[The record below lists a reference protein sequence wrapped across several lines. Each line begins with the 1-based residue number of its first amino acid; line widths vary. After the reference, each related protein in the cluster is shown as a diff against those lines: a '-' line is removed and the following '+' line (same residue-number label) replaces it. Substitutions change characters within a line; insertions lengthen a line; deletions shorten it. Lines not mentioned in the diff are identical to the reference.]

1 MSNYSR
7 REFGKIA
14 LAAVPAGLFLREAF
28 PGAHALAEI
37 NSKIKNVQIGAITY
51 SFNTIAQNADDIIKA
66 YVSIGLGEMELMS
79 NHCESLAGAPARG
92 GGRGT
97 QAPEQAAAA
106 AKAFADWRTAAT
118 AATFAPVLKKIN
130 DAGIS
135 LQLLCYNMQDSM
147 TDDLIEY
154 GFMMAKA
161 LKVKTITTSTTVTMA
176 KRVVPFAEKHQINVA
191 FHGHDNLADPNQFAK
206 PESFVAAMAM
216 SKYYMVNLDI
226 GHFTS
231 AGYDPIPFIKEHH
244 ARISNLHVKDKH
256 NPANGGQN
264 VAWGQGDTPIKQVL
278 MLMNSEKYPFP
289 ANIEYE
295 YRDPDGAVAG
305 VGKCFAFIKNAL
317 A

>member
-1 MSNYSR
+1 MTRYTR
-7 REFGKIA
+7 REFGQVT
-14 LAAVPAGLFLREAF
+14 LAAVPAALLLREAF
-28 PGAHALAEI
+28 PEARVPAEI

-51 SFNTIAQNADDIIKA
+51 SFNSIAQNPDDIIKA

-79 NHCESLAGAPARG
+79 NHCEALAGAPARG

-97 QAPEQAAAA
+97 QTPEQVAA
-106 AKAFADWRTAAT
+106 AKAFTDWRTSAT
-118 AATFAPVLKKIN
+118 EATFAPVLKKIT

-135 LQLLCYNMQDSM
+135 LQLLCYNMSDSM

-161 LKVKTITTSTTVTMA
+161 LKVKTMTTSTTVSMA
-176 KRVVPFAEKHQINVA
+176 KRVVPFAEKYKINVA
-191 FHGHDNLADPNQFAK
+191 FHGHDNLSDPNQFAK

-216 SKYYMVNLDI
+216 SKYFMVNLDI

-231 AGYDPIPFIKEHH
+231 AGFDAVAFIKEHH
-244 ARISNLHVKDKH
+244 ARITNLHVKDKH

-264 VAWGQGDTPIKQVL
+264 VAWGQGDTPIKEVL
-278 MLMNSEKYPFP
+278 NLMSKEKYPFP

-305 VGKCFAFIKNAL
+305 VGKCFKFIKDAL